1 MSLLDEY
8 DAMIK
13 EAEEQEKAKKRE
25 AWDEFHRRLTELPN
39 SNPYTH
45 EPPPKPGKVVVLDLV
60 LKDLQDRAEMGKE
73 KYGTYLMTHN
83 GRNTLMDAY
92 QEALDLVMYLRQAL
106 YEQEGK

>member
-8 DAMIK
+8 DNAMLENK
-13 EAEEQEKAKKRE
+13 KLERSRAWNEFAE
-25 AWDEFHRRLTELPN
+25 RLNELPN

-106 YEQEGK
+106 YEQENK